1 MENKDFLEEAEKEK
15 KELEESMVE
24 SFRQRDERIRRQKTY
39 DNLSKP
45 STESEKL
52 QDDLEP
58 IIAEPKKRKGGCG
71 CGRSPTGL
79 CIGWHSLT
87 EEQYKEKKVEWEK
100 MNDRQKEAIFHPKA
114 IDGIGD

>member
-1 MENKDFLEEAEKEK
+1 MDKDFLEQAEKEK

-24 SFRQRDERIRRQKTY
+24 SFRQRDERIAK
-39 DNLSKP
+39 
-45 STESEKL
+45 E
-52 QDDLEP
+52 
-58 IIAEPKKRKGGCG
+58 KKRKGGCG